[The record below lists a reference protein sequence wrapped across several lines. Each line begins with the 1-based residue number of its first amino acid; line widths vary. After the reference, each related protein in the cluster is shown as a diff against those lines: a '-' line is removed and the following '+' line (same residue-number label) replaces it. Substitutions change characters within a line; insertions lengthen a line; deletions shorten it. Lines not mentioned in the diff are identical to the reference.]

1 MGCTNSIS
9 GLKSIIPII
18 PNICVVENNSEI
30 SNLTLESE
38 SESESESKSKSE
50 SEEKTIKLNTS
61 REVELVFMDTNLQ
74 NTNSIDNNLIYI
86 CKYKKMCSYK

>member
-30 SNLTLESE
+30 SNLTL
-38 SESESESKSKSE
+38 ESESESKSKSE